1 LLHLPWP
8 DLAAMG
14 FAVMLGYTLFG
25 FGGFG
30 ANIVAIPL
38 LAHWMPVRFVVPMM
52 LVLDLAAASFLGL
65 KNRQLIERAE
75 LLRLLPW
82 LLAGMVVGATVL
94 AKAHEAVLLT
104 LLGLFVLAVAGWS
117 LFVGDRA
124 GAAREPVRT
133 LWATPAGLVG
143 GVFSAL
149 FGSGGPL
156 YTLYLARRIAEP
168 ARLRATV
175 ATLILGAASVRGV
188 LFVANGLMMQPGL
201 IATSL
206 AALPGAALGYF
217 VGSRLHAH
225 LPAARVRQGVWLL
238 LMASGVSLL
247 WRNWR
252 QLGA

>member
-38 LAHWMPVRFVVPMM
+38 LAHWLPLRFVVPMM
-52 LVLDLAAASFLGL
+52 LVLDLAAAGFLGL
-65 KNRQLIERAE
+65 KNRHLIERRE
-75 LLRLLPW
+75 LLRLVPW
-82 LLAGMVVGATVL
+82 LLLGMFVGATVL
-94 AKAHEAVLLT
+94 ARAREAVLLM
-104 LLGLFVLAVAGWS
+104 LLGAFVLAVATWS
-117 LFVGDRA
+117 LFVGERGGA
-124 GAAREPVRT
+124 GRPPASTRWAA
-133 LWATPAGLVG
+133 PAGLVG

-156 YTLYLARRIAEP
+156 YTVYLARRLHDP

-175 ATLILGAASVRGV
+175 ATIILGAAATRGV
-188 LFVANGLMMQPGL
+188 LFVASGLMAQQGL
-201 IATSL
+201 LQASL

-217 VGSRLHAH
+217 IGSRLHH
-225 LPAARVRQGVWLL
+225 RLPAARVRQGVWLL
-238 LMASGVSLL
+238 LIASGASLL
-247 WRNWR
+247 WRSV
-252 QLGA
+252 AIA